1 MTDGAEL
8 TAQVENLVADRMRRA
23 WAQLRRE
30 MVSEGLPE
38 PNGASILIS
47 EQNGELTVT
56 ADVTGL
62 PRIVTPNA
70 KGPRTPKAA
79 EDDAGLTV
87 RRGPPEA

>member
-70 KGPRTPKAA
+70 KGPRTPKA
-79 EDDAGLTV
+79 DDPDAGLTV